1 MELHQWKEF
10 VNGVYKH
17 DPVDEQKVNV
27 SIVRR
32 IMDVYYAEAKKSLK
46 RLKTLDSTIE
56 PRQRAILIKR
66 FVQIQDLIKE
76 AFQNSFNADTGLAL
90 EL

>member
-1 MELHQWKEF
+1 MELHQWKKF
-10 VNGVYKH
+10 VNGVYEH
-17 DPVDEQKVNV
+17 DPVDEQKVNEF
-27 SIVRR
+27 IVRR

-46 RLKTLDSTIE
+46 QLKSWESTIE
-56 PRQRAILIKR
+56 PLQRAILTMR
-66 FVQIQDLIKE
+66 FVQIQDLVKE

>member
-1 MELHQWKEF
+1 MELHQWKNF
-10 VNGVYKH
+10 VNGVYEH

-27 SIVRR
+27 FIVRR
-32 IMDVYYAEAKKSLK
+32 IMDVYYAEAKESLK
-46 RLKTLDSTIE
+46 RLKSLESAIE
-56 PRQRAILIKR
+56 PQRAILIKR
-66 FVQIQDLIKE
+66 FIQIQDLVKE